1 MKYSNLSSKTTH
13 SNGKL
18 NIIYNLDMN
27 NKVITSLDTPVNPFD
42 AANKYYVDN
51 AVSNI
56 SSGALLPN
64 SVFTNI
70 SSGTISTNAF
80 SALSGTVP
88 NVVFTNVSSGT
99 ISTNA
104 FSALSGTVP
113 NVVFTNVSSGTI
125 SCDNGFFTHLTG
137 LPYIAIFEE
146 RQPSGVPAGSAV
158 VGYQI
163 RSLNTSVYNTISGVI
178 LNTSSNIMTI
188 PLGIYHIKAS
198 SPTYSATHN
207 RVRLYN
213 ISDSTGSLL
222 GTASW
227 SQNSQTDSV
236 IDDILTLNSAKNF
249 RLDHYCDGGHSTN
262 GLGQPSNSGEI
273 EIYSKITII
282 KYN

>member
-70 SSGTISTNAF
+70 
-80 SALSGTVP
+80 
-88 NVVFTNVSSGT
+88 SSGT